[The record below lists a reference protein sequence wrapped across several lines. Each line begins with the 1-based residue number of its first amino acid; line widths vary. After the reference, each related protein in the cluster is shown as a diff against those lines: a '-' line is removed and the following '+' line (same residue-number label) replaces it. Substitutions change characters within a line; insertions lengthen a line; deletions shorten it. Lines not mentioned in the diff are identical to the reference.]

1 MPRWQTTSGRN
12 DTLYRALTMGASM
25 TCESRRASGPATF
38 RTLVLGLALAAI
50 STTSPAVAEE
60 RARLEVRGEDDRLI
74 LTLPMPEGEGWCL
87 EWNHSVTGI
96 RVQDCYRH
104 RAGQMVLERSHQ
116 PDFAAGLGHVPGR
129 GRQVSDGQ
137 GGYWIEDIDEPVP
150 GNRYRLR
157 VGSPQV
163 NHRLLYEERRLSIS
177 DKAAGERVIIHLH
190 SPTTPPY

>member
-1 MPRWQTTSGRN
+1 M
-12 DTLYRALTMGASM
+12 TL
-25 TCESRRASGPATF
+25 ESRRAPGPATF
-38 RTLVLGLALAAI
+38 RTLVLGLAVATISITAMAA
-50 STTSPAVAEE
+50 TDE
-60 RARLEVRGEDDRLI
+60 RARLEVRGEDGRPI
-74 LTLPMPEGEGWCL
+74 LVLPMPEGERWCL

-104 RAGQMVLERSHQ
+104 LAGKMVLERSHQ

-177 DKAAGERVIIHLH
+177 DQAAGERVIIHLH
-190 SPTTPPY
+190 SPTIPPY